1 MVNMLDE
8 FRPYGVDPVGGKQP
22 IDRLEGG
29 GNTPGPRPKMALSI
43 PGRIIAIRRSNIN
56 RGGGHTFDVTVG
68 AEEYTEI
75 VLRVPTGA
83 YANLMGKRAVLYI
96 DE

>member
-1 MVNMLDE
+1 MLDE
-8 FRPYGVDPVGGKQP
+8 FRSYSIDPVGGKQP

-29 GNTPGPRPKMALSI
+29 AGASAPRPKMAMSI
-43 PGRIIAIRRSNIN
+43 PGRIITIRRSNIN
-56 RGGGHTFDVTVG
+56 RSGGHVFDVTVG

-83 YANLMGKRAVLYI
+83 YANLIGKRAVLYI

>member
-1 MVNMLDE
+1 MLDE
-8 FRPYGVDPVGGKQP
+8 FRPYSVDPVGGKQP
-22 IDRLEGG
+22 VDRLEGG
-29 GNTPGPRPKMALSI
+29 ANAPVPRPKMAMSI
-43 PGRIIAIRRSNIN
+43 PGRIIGIRRSNIN
-56 RGGGHTFDVTVG
+56 RSGGHTFDVTVG

-75 VLRVPTGA
+75 VLRVPNGA

>member
-1 MVNMLDE
+1 MLDE